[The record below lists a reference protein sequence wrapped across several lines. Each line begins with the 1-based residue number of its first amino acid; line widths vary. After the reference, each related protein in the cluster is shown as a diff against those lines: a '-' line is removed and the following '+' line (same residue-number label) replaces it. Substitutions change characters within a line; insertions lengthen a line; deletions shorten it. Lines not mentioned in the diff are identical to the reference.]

1 MCCGQSQKM
10 IMKIMDLF
18 AGNDITLDF
27 DWNEEEEDFGRT
39 SFVGF
44 LEENE
49 DLLMDIEEETEDC
62 VHDHLFE
69 LIYESDEEEEGATG
83 QLLGLLF
90 EGKEISEEDG
100 VGMFEKYKGLIAEGE
115 VEVLDLV
122 QENIFDKEFQE
133 SDIEDAVRQ
142 YFSVKKNEGDIYE
155 VINGIPLFILDG
167 IVYSIIKNT
176 IGEYEGNLHFDIGG
190 GWLDAVIPVS
200 I

>member
-1 MCCGQSQKM
+1 
-10 IMKIMDLF
+10 
-18 AGNDITLDF
+18 
-27 DWNEEEEDFGRT
+27 
-39 SFVGF
+39 
-44 LEENE
+44 
-49 DLLMDIEEETEDC
+49 MDIEEETEDC

-69 LIYESDEEEEGATG
+69 LIYESDEEEEGSIG

-90 EGKEISEEDG
+90 DGKEVSEENGSEVFKRCKD
-100 VGMFEKYKGLIAEGE
+100 LIAEGE

-122 QENIFDKEFQE
+122 QENIFDKEFEE

-142 YFSVKKNEGDIYE
+142 YFSVKKNKGDIYE
-155 VINGIPLFILDG
+155 IINGIPLFILDG